1 MKKIFRLKKNHDI
14 AAIVQKRQRVGRENY
29 IVYYQYNKD
38 EIPKVAFSVS
48 KKYGKAFERN
58 KAKRIA
64 RAITSKVIKEL
75 KNINIVIVIKYN
87 SKGKKYDI
95 LEKELLSIFKTI
107 VLKQLKGDLNEN
119 KKII

>member
-1 MKKIFRLKKNHDI
+1 MKKIYRLKKNHDI

-38 EIPKVAFSVS
+38 EVPKVAFSVS

-64 RAITSKVIKEL
+64 REITRKAISEL
-75 KNINIVIVIKYN
+75 KNLKLVIVIKYN
-87 SKGKKYDI
+87 SKDQKFEI

-107 VLKQLKGDLNEN
+107 VLRQPKGEFNEN
-119 KKII
+119 KKNI

>member
-1 MKKIFRLKKNHDI
+1 MSPFAQGISWFKTLCIPSPDTTKHISNTSLDFIL
-14 AAIVQKRQRVGRENY
+14 
-29 IVYYQYNKD
+29 
-38 EIPKVAFSVS
+38 EIAFSVS

>member
-14 AAIVQKRQRVGRENY
+14 ATIVQKRQRVGRENF
-29 IVYYQYNKD
+29 IVYYQYNKE

-48 KKYGKAFERN
+48 KKYGKSFERN

-64 RAITSKVIKEL
+64 REITRKAIKEL
-75 KNINIVIVIKYN
+75 MHLNLVIVIKFN
-87 SKGKKYDI
+87 SKEKNFEV

-107 VLKQLKGDLNEN
+107 VLKQLKGELNEN
-119 KKII
+119 KKNI

>member
-1 MKKIFRLKKNHDI
+1 MKKIYRLKKNHDI

-38 EIPKVAFSVS
+38 EVPKVAFSVS

-58 KAKRIA
+58 KAKRTA
-64 RAITSKVIKEL
+64 REITRKAINEL
-75 KNINIVIVIKYN
+75 KNLKLVIVIKYN
-87 SKGKKYDI
+87 SKDQKFEI

-107 VLKQLKGDLNEN
+107 VLRQPKGEFNEN
-119 KKII
+119 KKNI

>member
-14 AAIVQKRQRVGRENY
+14 AAIVQKRQRIGRENF
-29 IVYYQYNKD
+29 IVYYQYNKE
-38 EIPKVAFSVS
+38 EIPKIAFSVS
-48 KKYGKAFERN
+48 KKYGKSFERN

-64 RAITSKVIKEL
+64 REITRKVINDL
-75 KNINIVIVIKYN
+75 KFLNLVVVIKYS
-87 SKGKKYDI
+87 SKEKKYEI

-107 VLKQLKGDLNEN
+107 VLKKLKGDLNEY